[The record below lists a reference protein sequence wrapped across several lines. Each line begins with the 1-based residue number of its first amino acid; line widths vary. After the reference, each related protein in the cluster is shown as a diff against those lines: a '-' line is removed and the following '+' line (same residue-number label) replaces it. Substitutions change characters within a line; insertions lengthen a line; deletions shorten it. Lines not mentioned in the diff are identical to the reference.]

1 MFDSFALAP
10 AQPTPPPRT
19 TTESVALVS
28 PPAASD
34 LTSGLGQVAYVI
46 PGLLMVAALLWAY
59 GIFFPNCRP
68 NQILVI
74 SGRRHRRQDG
84 QMVGYRVITGGRSFA
99 LPIFESRQWMDVRSN
114 PVFINV
120 DKAYAKG
127 GTPID
132 VQAIATIKVDTDQS
146 HVGNAIERFLSHG
159 SEELLKVSRK
169 TLEGHL
175 RTTIANLTPEEVNQD
190 RLRFAHEVS
199 LTVAQEMG
207 KLGLRLDTFKI
218 LRVSD
223 EVDYFNSLGR
233 GVLAEVLRDAAIA
246 EAEGFGTADRREA
259 EAQERAEVAATQA
272 LRLIQQ
278 KQNELRTI
286 RAELEQKARSAE
298 DRVEAVAA
306 EARARAEQT
315 LQALRADLERRRL
328 EAEEVLPAQARQQAE
343 QLQARGKAAALAE
356 NTRAQAIVNDQLT
369 SVWREAG
376 EDAAAIFLLQQV
388 EMVLAE
394 AAKLPAQLKLGQIA
408 VLDSGDGQSLAQ
420 LVNVYPAIVRQFL
433 DSVRDTLGIEVLGAL
448 RPAPSGANLSSPP
461 LHPIA
466 ANMP

>member
-1 MFDSFALAP
+1 MFLSLALTPELDTTNP
-10 AQPTPPPRT
+10 ATLSTTQSVKGLQTPSPT
-19 TTESVALVS
+19 
-28 PPAASD
+28 D
-34 LTSGLGQVAYVI
+34 LSSGLAQGAYLI
-46 PGLLMVAALLWAY
+46 PGLLLVAVCLWAY

-114 PVFINV
+114 PVIINI
-120 DKAYAKG
+120 DNAYAKG

-132 VQAIATIKVDTDQS
+132 VQAIATIKVDTDQA
-146 HVGNAIERFLSHG
+146 HVGNAIERFLNYS
-159 SEELLKVSRK
+159 SDDLLKVSRK

-175 RTTIANLTPEEVNQD
+175 RSTIANLTPEEVNQD

-199 LTVAQEMG
+199 RTVAQEMG
-207 KLGLRLDTFKI
+207 KLGLRLDTFKV

-272 LRLIQQ
+272 LRIIQQ

-328 EAEEVLPAQARQQAE
+328 EADEVLPAQARQQAE
-343 QLQARGKAAALAE
+343 QLQARGQAAALEE
-356 NTRAQAIVNDQLT
+356 NIRAQAIVNDQLT

-394 AAKLPAQLKLGQIA
+394 AAKLPAQLKLGQIS

-433 DSVRDTLGIEVLGAL
+433 DSVRDTLGIEVLAPL
-448 RPAPSGANLSSPP
+448 RPAPRPVNPTS
-461 LHPIA
+461 
-466 ANMP
+466 